1 MSTPESPPSRF
12 ATRVRVR
19 YAETDAAG
27 IVYYANYLTYFEVA
41 RVELLRALGHPIGDV
56 EARGVL
62 FPVVEVH
69 VKYLRPAHLDE
80 LLDVTVGIDSIG
92 PASFSCD
99 YEILRDELL
108 LATGWTRLAV
118 CERETGRSMPMPAW
132 IRELLDG
139 SPSVLEGAS

>member
-1 MSTPESPPSRF
+1 MSTPESPASRF

-41 RVELLRALGHPIGDV
+41 RVELLRALGQPIGDV

-132 IRELLDG
+132 IRELLDR
-139 SPSVLEGAS
+139 SPSVLEGGS